1 MMKKKQ
7 SIAVL
12 IVAVVLTVLLGW
24 TAIVGWGPTGTGA
37 MRNINLGLDLSGGVS
52 ITYQAVEENP
62 SAEDM
67 SDTRYKLEQRA
78 YQYSTEA
85 QVYQQ
90 GDNRITIDIPGATD
104 ANEILTELGKPG
116 SLYFI
121 AEKDADGNQNYVYD
135 STVGNYVLNNK
146 TLEDL
151 QNDGSIVLTGQDL
164 ENAEAVHQ
172 QDSTTQATTAAVE
185 LRLTDEGAEKFAA
198 ATEKAAEAGETIGI
212 YYDEEFVSVPV
223 VNDAITDGVASISGS
238 MDWEEASNLAATL
251 RIGGLSLEL
260 TELDSSVVGAQL
272 GSEAV
277 SSSVFAG
284 ALGLIVIVIFLI
296 CVYRVPGAAAGWAL
310 VLYVELILIALNAFD
325 ITLTLPGIAGIILSI
340 GMAVDANVIIYARM
354 KEELAAG
361 KSVSTSIRE
370 GFQKAFSAIFDGN
383 ITTLIAAAILYIL
396 GSGSVR
402 GFAITLALGII
413 LSMFTAMVISR
424 LLVSSLYGVGVRST
438 KWYGVQKER
447 KVIHFVEHRKIYFAI
462 SAILLLAVPVG
473 MIYFHVTQGS
483 MLNYSMEFMGG
494 TSVTVPFNEEYTIEE
509 LDSEVFPVV
518 QEVTG
523 DSDIQMTTVVDST
536 NVVIRTRSLSLEERE
551 KLYNSLEEN
560 FGVDSS
566 KITFQNISATISSE
580 MSENAIKAVIISI
593 ICMLIYIW
601 FRFKDLRFAS
611 SAILALVHDI
621 IIVFGVY
628 VFTRIS
634 VGNTFIA
641 CMLTILGYSINATIV
656 IFDRIRENMTIM
668 KKEPLEVL
676 VNQSVTQTLTR
687 SIYSNLTTFVTIFI
701 LFLVG
706 VSSIRDFAAP
716 LMVGIGIGTY
726 TSVCLTGSM
735 WYLFKH
741 FGKNKYVPVK
751 PVSVVEVQAAG
762 VSAAGG
768 KASGTQKK
776 KKKKKRKQ

>member
-185 LRLTDEGAEKFAA
+185 LRLTDEGAEKFAT

>member
-361 KSVSTSIRE
+361 KRVSTSIRE

>member
-751 PVSVVEVQAAG
+751 PVSVAEVQAAG

>member
-1 MMKKKQ
+1 
-7 SIAVL
+7 
-12 IVAVVLTVLLGW
+12 
-24 TAIVGWGPTGTGA
+24 
-37 MRNINLGLDLSGGVS
+37 
-52 ITYQAVEENP
+52 
-62 SAEDM
+62 M

-751 PVSVVEVQAAG
+751 PVSVAEVQAAG

>member
-185 LRLTDEGAEKFAA
+185 LRLTDEGAEKFAT

-424 LLVSSLYGVGVRST
+424 LLVSSLYSVGVRST

-751 PVSVVEVQAAG
+751 PVSVAEVHAAG